1 MEVVWLSL
9 VVVFI
14 IIEAITINL
23 VTIWFAAASLCSL
36 FVSYFTDNL
45 FIQLLVFSLVS
56 IFTLI
61 FTKPILDKIFKTDKK
76 EKTNADAVI
85 GKTGIVT
92 DEITDLTNG
101 RVKVSSKSWMAT
113 SDENLSKG
121 TKVEVLDI
129 IGAKLVVK
137 KKEEK

>member
-14 IIEAITINL
+14 IIEAITTNL

-36 FVSYFTDNL
+36 FVSYFTNNL

-61 FTKPILDKIFKTDKK
+61 FTKPILYKIFKTDKK

-113 SDENLSKG
+113 SNENLSKG

>member
-14 IIEAITINL
+14 IIEAITTNL

-61 FTKPILDKIFKTDKK
+61 FTFPI
-76 EKTNADAVI
+76 NP
-85 GKTGIVT
+85 G
-92 DEITDLTNG
+92 
-101 RVKVSSKSWMAT
+101 M
-113 SDENLSKG
+113 
-121 TKVEVLDI
+121 
-129 IGAKLVVK
+129 
-137 KKEEK
+137 